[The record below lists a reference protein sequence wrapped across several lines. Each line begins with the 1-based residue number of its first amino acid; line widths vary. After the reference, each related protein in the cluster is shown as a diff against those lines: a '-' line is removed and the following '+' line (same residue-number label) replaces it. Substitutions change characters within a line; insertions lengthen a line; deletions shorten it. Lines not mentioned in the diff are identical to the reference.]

1 MGNKTKRFREYM
13 EEEDDLI
20 RKRPLKKESRN
31 NLKKHLQDVVG
42 NEDWD
47 DLEDELNEQSRI
59 HRR

>member
-1 MGNKTKRFREYM
+1 M